1 MGAKMMGARVPR
13 LEDPRLLRGQ
23 ASFVDDLSLP
33 GILHAAVLRSPH
45 AHARIRKTNLS
56 AVRAA
61 PGVVDA
67 FCLGDIWQNPPSIPV
82 VVGVPSLLPC
92 AQYPLAREIVRYV
105 GEPVAIV
112 VASDRA
118 RAEEALEAAEVE
130 YDPLPVLSDANQA
143 RAVGAQLLHATAPG
157 NVAARWTQGF
167 GDVKAAFQ
175 EADHVVRDHLRMQRY
190 TGVPLETRG
199 ILASPDPVSG
209 ELTIWA
215 SGQWPH
221 TARRITAAMLG
232 IEERRIR
239 CILPDVGGGFGVKC
253 DIYPED
259 ILIPLAA
266 TRLNRPV
273 KWIEDR
279 REHFLG
285 SVHAREMTF
294 DVELALKAD
303 GTILGMRGQI
313 ISDQGAYVRT
323 LGIVN
328 ASLAITGLPGP
339 YNIKSYSAEVICP
352 LTNKSPTSTYRGA
365 GAPEGTYA
373 RERLLDIA
381 SHQLGIDPA
390 ELRLKNL
397 LPPEALPYN
406 TGLVNV
412 EAAVSYDLGDFPA
425 ALRQALEKANY
436 ADFRKAQL
444 RARSEGQLRG
454 VGICVY
460 VQQAAIGPYESAE
473 VRVDG
478 NGNVSVVSGA
488 APQGQGSA
496 TALAQ
501 IVADELEVPLERV
514 SVGFGDTARIPFGV
528 GTYASRNAVMAG
540 SAAFGAA
547 QRVREKAIQVAAH
560 LFEASPADVEW
571 KDGVAHIVGV
581 PDKGYTLAEL
591 AQAAR
596 PGGTRPPGTEP
607 GLEARYYF
615 EKKQSPFSYGV
626 HVAEV
631 DVEPETGDVKLSRY
645 VVVNDCGRMINPMI
659 VEGQIAGGVAQGAG
673 GALLEELIYDEQGQ
687 LLTASL
693 LDYPLPTSLDLPPIE
708 ISHLVSPS
716 NLNPLGVKGVGEG
729 GAIGAH
735 AAVTNAVAD
744 AIAHTGAR
752 VHETPLRPAV
762 VWRLLKKTSVQSA

>member
-23 ASFVDDLSLP
+23 ASFVDDLRMP

-45 AHARIRKTNLS
+45 AHARIRKVDLS

-67 FCLGDIWQNPPSIPV
+67 FCLGDIWQNPPTIPV
-82 VVGVPSLLPC
+82 VVDVPSLLPC

-118 RAEEALEAAEVE
+118 CAEEALEAAEVE

-157 NVAARWTQGF
+157 NVVARWTQGF
-167 GDVKAAFQ
+167 GNVKAAFQ

-294 DVELALKAD
+294 DVELALKSD

-339 YNIKSYSAEVICP
+339 YNIKNYSAEVICP

-412 EAAVSYDLGDFPA
+412 EAAVSYNSGDFPA
-425 ALRQALEKANY
+425 ALRQALAKADY
-436 ADFRKAQL
+436 IDFRKAQSQ
-444 RARSEGQLRG
+444 ARSEGRLRG

-478 NGNVSVVSGA
+478 NGNINVQWRRPTG
-488 APQGQGSA
+488 P
-496 TALAQ
+496 
-501 IVADELEVPLERV
+501 
-514 SVGFGDTARIPFGV
+514 RI
-528 GTYASRNAVMAG
+528 
-540 SAAFGAA
+540 
-547 QRVREKAIQVAAH
+547 
-560 LFEASPADVEW
+560 
-571 KDGVAHIVGV
+571 
-581 PDKGYTLAEL
+581 GY
-591 AQAAR
+591 
-596 PGGTRPPGTEP
+596 
-607 GLEARYYF
+607 
-615 EKKQSPFSYGV
+615 
-626 HVAEV
+626 
-631 DVEPETGDVKLSRY
+631 
-645 VVVNDCGRMINPMI
+645 
-659 VEGQIAGGVAQGAG
+659 
-673 GALLEELIYDEQGQ
+673 
-687 LLTASL
+687 
-693 LDYPLPTSLDLPPIE
+693 
-708 ISHLVSPS
+708 
-716 NLNPLGVKGVGEG
+716 
-729 GAIGAH
+729 
-735 AAVTNAVAD
+735 
-744 AIAHTGAR
+744 GAR
-752 VHETPLRPAV
+752 SNR
-762 VWRLLKKTSVQSA
+762 RR

>member
-1 MGAKMMGARVPR
+1 M
-13 LEDPRLLRGQ
+13 
-23 ASFVDDLSLP
+23 
-33 GILHAAVLRSPH
+33 
-45 AHARIRKTNLS
+45 
-56 AVRAA
+56 
-61 PGVVDA
+61 
-67 FCLGDIWQNPPSIPV
+67 
-82 VVGVPSLLPC
+82 
-92 AQYPLAREIVRYV
+92 
-105 GEPVAIV
+105 AIV

-118 RAEEALEAAEVE
+118 HAEEALEAAEVE
-130 YDPLPVLSDANQA
+130 YDPLPVLSDADQA
-143 RAVGAQLLHATAPG
+143 RAAGAPFLHATAPG

-167 GDVKAAFQ
+167 GDVKAAF
-175 EADHVVRDHLRMQRY
+175 EDADYVVRDRLRMQRY
-190 TGVPLETRG
+190 SGVPLETRG

-209 ELTIWA
+209 ELSIWA

-232 IEERRIR
+232 MEERRIR

-294 DVELALKAD
+294 DLELALKAD

-339 YNIKSYSAEVICP
+339 YNIKNYSAEVICP

-412 EAAVSYDLGDFPA
+412 EAAVSYDSGDFPA

-436 ADFRKAQL
+436 ADFRKANWTPEARAGCVASGFVCTCSRRPSVPT
-444 RARSEGQLRG
+444 RARRFASMGTATSASSVALPHRARDRLRRSLKSSPMNLRCRWSASASALVIQLASHLASELTPVAMPSWQ
-454 VGICVY
+454 
-460 VQQAAIGPYESAE
+460 
-473 VRVDG
+473 VR
-478 NGNVSVVSGA
+478 
-488 APQGQGSA
+488 PH
-496 TALAQ
+496 
-501 IVADELEVPLERV
+501 
-514 SVGFGDTARIPFGV
+514 
-528 GTYASRNAVMAG
+528 Y
-540 SAAFGAA
+540 GAA
-547 QRVREKAIQVAAH
+547 QRVRDKAIQMAAH

-596 PGGTRPPGTEP
+596 PGGTRPPGMEP
-607 GLEARYYF
+607 GLEVRYYF

-631 DVEPETGDVKLSRY
+631 DIDRETGDVKLSRY

-659 VEGQIAGGVAQGAG
+659 VEGQIAGGIAQGAG
-673 GALLEELIYDEQGQ
+673 GALLEELVYDEQGQ

-744 AIAHTGAR
+744 AIAHTGSR
-752 VHETPLRPAV
+752 VRETPLRPAV
-762 VWRLLKKTSVQSA
+762 VWRLLNETSVQSA

>member
-45 AHARIRKTNLS
+45 AHARIRKTDLS

-118 RAEEALEAAEVE
+118 CAEEALEAAEVE

-157 NVAARWTQGF
+157 NIAARWTQGF
-167 GDVKAAFQ
+167 GNVKAAFQ

-339 YNIKSYSAEVICP
+339 YNIKNYSAEVICP

-425 ALRQALEKANY
+425 ALRQALKKANY

-478 NGNVSVVSGA
+478 NGNVNVVSGA

-501 IVADELEVPLERV
+501 IVADELEVPLEQV

-547 QRVREKAIQVAAH
+547 QRVREKAIQLAAH

-615 EKKQSPFSYGV
+615 EEKQSPFSYGV
-626 HVAEV
+626 HIAEV

-673 GALLEELIYDEQGQ
+673 GALLEELIYDDQGQ

>member
-23 ASFVDDLSLP
+23 GSFVDDLHLP
-33 GILHAAVLRSPH
+33 GVLHAAILRCPH
-45 AHARIRKTNLS
+45 AHARIRKVDLS
-56 AVRAA
+56 SVRAA
-61 PGVVDA
+61 AGVVDA
-67 FCLGDIWQNPPSIPV
+67 FSLRDIWQNPPAIPV
-82 VVGVPSLLPC
+82 LVGVPSLRPC
-92 AQYPLAREIVRYV
+92 PQYAFACDVARYV
-105 GEPVAIV
+105 GEPVAVV
-112 VASDRA
+112 VALDRA
-118 RAEEALEAAEVE
+118 RAEDALERAEVDYE
-130 YDPLPVLSDANQA
+130 PFPPLADAEQA
-143 RAVGAQLLHATAPG
+143 IGAVTPLLHATAPG

-167 GDVKAAFQ
+167 GDANAAFTK
-175 EADHVVRDHLRMQRY
+175 ADHIVRDRLRMQRY
-190 TGVPLETRG
+190 SGVPIETRG

-209 ELTIWA
+209 QLVIWA

-221 TARRITAAMLG
+221 TARSLTAAALG
-232 IEERRIR
+232 MDERRIR

-253 DIYPED
+253 DLYPED

-279 REHFLG
+279 REHLLT

-294 DVELALKAD
+294 DLELALKSD
-303 GTILGMRGQI
+303 GVIVGMRGRI
-313 ISDQGAYVRT
+313 VSDQGAYVRT
-323 LGIVN
+323 LGMVN

-339 YNIKSYSAEVICP
+339 YNIKNYSAEVVCV

-365 GAPEGTYA
+365 GAPEATYA

-381 SHQLGIDPA
+381 AHQIGVDPA
-390 ELRLKNL
+390 ALRLKNL
-397 LPPEALPYN
+397 LPAEALPYD

-412 EAAVSYDLGDFPA
+412 EAAVSYDSGDFPA
-425 ALRQALEKANY
+425 ALRQALEKFDY
-436 ADFRKAQL
+436 GEFRKAQP
-444 RARSEGQLRG
+444 RARREGRLRG
-454 VGICVY
+454 VGIGVY
-460 VQQAAIGPYESAE
+460 VQQAAIGPFESAE
-473 VRVDG
+473 VRVDSD
-478 NGNVSVVSGA
+478 GNVSVVSGA
-488 APQGQGSA
+488 APQGQGTG

-501 IVADELEVPLERV
+501 IVADQLEVPLQRV
-514 SVGFGDTARIPFGV
+514 NVCFGDTARIPFGV

-560 LFEASPADVEW
+560 LFEASSADVEW
-571 KDGVAHIVGV
+571 KDGVARILGV
-581 PDKGYTLAEL
+581 PGKAYTLAEL
-591 AQAAR
+591 AEAAE
-596 PGGTRPPGTEP
+596 PGGNRPPGTEP

-631 DVEPETGDVKLSRY
+631 EVDPETGNVKLRRY
-645 VVVNDCGRMINPMI
+645 VVVNDCGRVINPMI
-659 VEGQIAGGVAQGAG
+659 VEGQIAGGIAQGAG
-673 GALLEELIYDEQGQ
+673 GALLEELVYDEQGQ
-687 LLTASL
+687 LVTASL
-693 LDYPLPTSLDLPPIE
+693 LDYALPTSLDVPAIE

-735 AAVTNAVAD
+735 AAVANAVAD

-752 VHETPLRPAV
+752 VRETPLRPAAI
-762 VWRLLKKTSVQSA
+762 WKLLNEN

>member
-1 MGAKMMGARVPR
+1 MGARMMGARVQR

-23 ASFVDDLSLP
+23 ASFVDDLRLP
-33 GILHAAVLRSPH
+33 GVLHAAIVRSSH
-45 AHARIRKTNLS
+45 AHARIRKIDLS

-92 AQYPLAREIVRYV
+92 AQYPLAREVVRYV

-112 VASDRA
+112 VASDRVH
-118 RAEEALEAAEVE
+118 AEDALDVAEVE
-130 YDPLPVLSDANQA
+130 YDPLPGLGDANQA
-143 RAVGAQLLHATAPG
+143 RAAGAPLLHGTAPG
-157 NVAARWTQGF
+157 NVAARWTQAF
-167 GDVKAAFQ
+167 GDVKAAFK
-175 EADHVVRDHLRMQRY
+175 EADHVVRDRLRMQRY

-232 IEERRIR
+232 MEERRIR

-285 SVHAREMTF
+285 SVHSREMTF
-294 DVELALKAD
+294 ELELALKSD
-303 GTILGMRGQI
+303 GTILGIRGSVV
-313 ISDQGAYVRT
+313 SDQGAYVRT

-339 YNIKSYSAEVICP
+339 YNIKNYSAEMICA
-352 LTNKSPTSTYRGA
+352 LTNKSPCSTYRGA
-365 GAPEGTYA
+365 GAPEGTFA

-381 SHQLGIDPA
+381 SYQLGIDPA

-397 LPPEALPYN
+397 LPPETLPYSV
-406 TGLVNV
+406 GLANV
-412 EAAVSYDLGDFPA
+412 EAAVRYDSGDFPA

-444 RARSEGQLRG
+444 RARSEGRLRG

-460 VQQAAIGPYESAE
+460 VQQAAIGPHEGAE

-488 APQGQGSA
+488 APQGQGTA

-501 IVADELEVPLERV
+501 IVADQLEVPLERV
-514 SVGFGDTARIPFGV
+514 SVSFGDTARIPFGV

-540 SAAFGAA
+540 SAALGAA
-547 QRVREKAIQVAAH
+547 QRVRDKAIQLAAH
-560 LFEASPADVEW
+560 LFEVSAGDVEW
-571 KDGVAHIVGV
+571 QDGIACIVGV
-581 PDKGYTLAEL
+581 PGKSFTIAEL

-596 PGGTRPPGTEP
+596 PGGNRPPNMEP

-615 EKKQSPFSYGV
+615 EKKEAPFSYGV
-626 HVAEV
+626 HLAEV
-631 DVEPETGDVKLSRY
+631 DVDRETGDVKLRRY

-659 VEGQIAGGVAQGAG
+659 VEGQIAGGIAQGVG
-673 GALLEELIYDEQGQ
+673 GALLEELVYDEQGQ

-693 LDYPLPTSLDLPPIE
+693 LDYPLPTSLDLPMIE

-735 AAVTNAVAD
+735 AAVANAVAD
-744 AIAHTGAR
+744 AIAHIGAQVR
-752 VHETPLRPAV
+752 ETPLRPAV
-762 VWRLLKKTSVQSA
+762 VWRLLNETAAQSP